1 MSYINKFIK
10 KQTTYEPKGNDYDN
24 FEALLLI
31 FNLDDENS
39 ERLIKA
45 LGLPVQDLNAFKR
58 VLKALINIKRG
69 AYE

>member
-1 MSYINKFIK
+1 MSYIDKFIK

-69 AYE
+69 SYE

>member
-1 MSYINKFIK
+1 MSYIDKFIK

>member
-1 MSYINKFIK
+1 MSYIDKFIK
-10 KQTTYEPKGNDYDN
+10 KQTTYEPKGNGYDN

-69 AYE
+69 SYE